1 MALLYTGKPYMSS
14 LFQKF
19 FSRAFFAM
27 YLCGLHYSMLK
38 VLYDG
43 QGQMR
48 RLDYARAQPDF
59 ADGKF

>member
-1 MALLYTGKPYMSS
+1 MSS
-14 LFQKF
+14 PFQKF

-27 YLCGLHYSMLK
+27 YLCRLHYSVLK
-38 VLYDG
+38 VLHDG